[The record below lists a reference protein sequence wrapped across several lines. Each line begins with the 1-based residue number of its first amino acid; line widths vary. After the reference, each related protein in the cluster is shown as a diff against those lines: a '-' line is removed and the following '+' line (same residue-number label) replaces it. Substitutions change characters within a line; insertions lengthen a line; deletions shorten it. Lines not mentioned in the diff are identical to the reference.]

1 MIDAMKLVK
10 ALMVDDYGVWEKAV
24 EDAQAQM
31 TPEER
36 KVYFA
41 LTYCGM
47 TKTFKKQ
54 LGIAKRPIPPTPF
67 EAACHDRGLLHAY
80 RIFLAARWL
89 EDRERDPQGVF
100 AGIKAVDDMIKAGLV
115 VAGKEGEDD

>member
-10 ALMVDDYGVWEKAV
+10 ALVSDDYGVWEKAV

-36 KVYFA
+36 KVYFSF
-41 LTYCGM
+41 TYCGM

-54 LGIAKRPIPPTPF
+54 LGIAKRPMPPTPF
-67 EAACHDRGLLHAY
+67 ETVCHDRLLLHAY
-80 RIFLAARWL
+80 RIFLAARWM
-89 EDRERDPQGVF
+89 ECRRGRWRRSRRSTT
-100 AGIKAVDDMIKAGLV
+100 
-115 VAGKEGEDD
+115 